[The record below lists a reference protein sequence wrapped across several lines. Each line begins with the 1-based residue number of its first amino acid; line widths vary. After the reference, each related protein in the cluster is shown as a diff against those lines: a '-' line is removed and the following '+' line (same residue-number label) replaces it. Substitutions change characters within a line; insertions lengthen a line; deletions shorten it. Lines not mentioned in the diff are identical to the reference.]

1 MAKQEKTFDECLLEL
16 EKIVAKLEQGDVPLE
31 EALTKFQEGITLSR
45 DLKKTLE
52 DAEKTLAKVVTED
65 GNEEILVFF
74 HFPPVFNSFVCEEIV
89 EVLLSYGIKRCYFGH
104 IHGVYN
110 IPRTVNYRGISF
122 SIVSADYLD
131 FVPMIIV

>member
-1 MAKQEKTFDECLLEL
+1 MAKQEKTFDESLLEL

-65 GNEEILVFF
+65 GNEEIL
-74 HFPPVFNSFVCEEIV
+74 EGQE
-89 EVLLSYGIKRCYFGH
+89 
-104 IHGVYN
+104 
-110 IPRTVNYRGISF
+110 
-122 SIVSADYLD
+122 
-131 FVPMIIV
+131 